1 MKASDK
7 IRYWQDIADYDLKTA
22 AVMQKGRRYLY
33 TAFMCQQALEKLFKS
48 IHMKKFSKEAPHSH
62 NLVYLHSL
70 LDISISDTQANSL
83 PN

>member
-7 IRYWQDIADYDLKTA
+7 IRYWRDIADYYLKTA
-22 AVMQKGRRYLY
+22 AAMQKGRRYLY
-33 TAFMCQQALEKLFKS
+33 TVFMCQQALEKLFKS
-48 IHMKKFSKEAPHSH
+48 IHMKKFSKETPHSH